1 MGGCGFWSGLGWT
14 RRLGICQYFPEN
26 SYSSLVQHPTTCS
39 MASCHMARVSAGST
53 PKPSSSARVADR
65 PVPKS
70 TRPSEMRSRTATD
83 SAVRTGWL

>member
-1 MGGCGFWSGLGWT
+1 MT
-14 RRLGICQYFPEN
+14 RRLGMFQKRPEN
-26 SYSSLVQHPTTCS
+26 SYSSLVQQPTTWP
-39 MASCHMARVSAGST
+39 MASCHMARESAGST
-53 PKPSSSARVADR
+53 PKPSSSIRVADR